1 MDEKEIKKFYNSK
14 EWKQKREDILK
25 RDNYECQDCIDRLKK
40 AKLKGITLI
49 GRDRLIRR
57 AEQVHHIEELKV
69 RPDLKLDN
77 DNLTSLCNICHN
89 LRHDRYVYGF
99 LKKNKKKYASE
110 EKW

>member
-14 EWKQKREDILK
+14 EWQKKREYILK
-25 RDNYECQDCIDRLKK
+25 RDNHECQDCVTRLEK
-40 AKLKGITLI
+40 AKLEGITLV

-69 RPDLKLDN
+69 RPDLKLDD
-77 DNLTSLCNICHN
+77 DNLTSLCGICHN
-89 LRHDRYVYGF
+89 IRHDRYVYGF
-99 LKKNKKKYASE
+99 RRKNKKNYASE